1 MGREEL
7 KRLVTQKQHYE
18 QSVAALEAEQN
29 RLREALS
36 NSDPEVLQVRL
47 TPCFFLGGGA
57 MSLSYLLCGIIRGFS
72 LWRPCLLAC

>member
-36 NSDPEVLQVRL
+36 NSDPEVLQVGL
-47 TPCFFLGGGA
+47 TPCCCFFLGGGG
-57 MSLSYLLCGIIRGFS
+57 LCRCLFS
-72 LWRPCLLAC
+72 CVAFLEGSV